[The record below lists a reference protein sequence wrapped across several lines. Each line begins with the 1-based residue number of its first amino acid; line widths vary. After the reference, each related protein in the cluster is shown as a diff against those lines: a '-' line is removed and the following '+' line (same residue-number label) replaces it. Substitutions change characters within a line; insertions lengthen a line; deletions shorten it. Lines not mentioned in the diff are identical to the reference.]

1 MAATTAFTSS
11 GMSAFVRGVSSAD
24 LSPSSDI
31 APRIAIELPCLGQM
45 QSQEQ
50 LKS

>member
-1 MAATTAFTSS
+1 MAATTAFTRS

-31 APRIAIELPCLGQM
+31 APRLRLGCFV
-45 QSQEQ
+45 SVRCKA
-50 LKS
+50 KSS